1 MSTTFQNLKTVSCT
15 AKNLLTLFFYIIIEE
30 PRSCL
35 IIARNRL
42 GQAMLLL
49 DLAESFPRRNINPGI
64 PPALSQPRSCCHA
77 AQCIKTQ
84 FSWKQNAP
92 WSLGEAFGSD
102 AFRIE
107 VPTFWNVFVS
117 EQVSVMGC
125 WMILQK
131 EQVDIAI
138 VPCHNEQ
145 HCFSSERFFRSQWTL
160 RSLSQWQFVPNL
172 SSTTRRPFQRR
183 ATTRYHYNCTL
194 LATFCSKADCAGVSL
209 STLSW

>member
-1 MSTTFQNLKTVSCT
+1 MYDVHIFSQTTLASTTNILYIYYTIQNLKTVSYT
-15 AKNLLTLFFYIIIEE
+15 AKNLLTVFFYIIIEE

-92 WSLGEAFGSD
+92 WSVGEALGMV
-102 AFRIE
+102 RILMPGE
-107 VPTFWNVFVS
+107 LK
-117 EQVSVMGC
+117 C
-125 WMILQK
+125 L
-131 EQVDIAI
+131 
-138 VPCHNEQ
+138 
-145 HCFSSERFFRSQWTL
+145 
-160 RSLSQWQFVPNL
+160 
-172 SSTTRRPFQRR
+172 PFEMSW
-183 ATTRYHYNCTL
+183 
-194 LATFCSKADCAGVSL
+194 SKYL
-209 STLSW
+209 